1 MEPVVAG
8 AAVSVEVKRG
18 AMWAV
23 ATLVASTKVERR
35 HTMLGN
41 FEPEDLY

>member
-1 MEPVVAG
+1 MAPVVAR
-8 AAVSVEVKRG
+8 AAVSVEAKRG
-18 AMWAV
+18 AMLAV
-23 ATLVASTKVERR
+23 ATLVANTKVERR

>member
-1 MEPVVAG
+1 MAPVVAG
-8 AAVSVEVKRG
+8 AAEVKGG

-35 HTMLGN
+35 HTILGN
-41 FEPEDLY
+41 FEPEDFY